1 MAKVFLSST
10 YEDLVAYRDAVY
22 RILREMR
29 HDAISMENYG
39 ASADRPLAKCLA
51 DVAECDIYVGVFAW
65 RYGFTPPGSD
75 KAITELEFREAV
87 RLLKPCLIFLL
98 ADDAP
103 WSPKFIDSDRSAIE
117 GLRKELQQTHTVAF
131 FRGADELA
139 ASVGAAVSNTC
150 SATGLG
156 TSPPQDRRDPA
167 ARAFYRTCLGRL
179 TNELG
184 SQIRFYSLASAAL
197 VAVGALV
204 LTAGIVALEGP
215 KSLMVTLGGVSIC
228 TATVFPVATLMG
240 ERRKKAVLDSYE
252 DELTKESPALEALA
266 AVKAFLDRQV
276 SRPGVL

>member
-1 MAKVFLSST
+1 MAKVFVSST
-10 YEDLVAYRDAVY
+10 YEDLVDYRDAVY

-29 HDAISMENYG
+29 HDAISMEDYT
-39 ASADRPLAKCLA
+39 ASAARPLAKCLA

-65 RYGFTPPGSD
+65 RYGFTPPDSER
-75 KAITELEFREAV
+75 AITELEFREAV
-87 RLLKPCLIFLL
+87 RLLKPCLVFLL

-103 WSPKFIDSDRSAIE
+103 WSPKFIDADRSAIE
-117 GLRKELQQTHTVAF
+117 GLRKELQRTHTVAF
-131 FRGADELA
+131 FRRPDELA
-139 ASVGAAVSNTC
+139 AAVGAAVTNTC
-150 SATGLG
+150 SATSVG
-156 TSPPQDRRDPA
+156 TTLPQDRRDPA

-197 VAVGALV
+197 AAAGALV
-204 LTAGIVALEGP
+204 LTAGVVALEGS
-215 KSLMVTLGGVSIC
+215 KCLIVSLGGVSIC

-240 ERRKKAVLDSYE
+240 ERRKKALLDSYE
-252 DELTKESPALEALA
+252 DELTKDSPALEALA